1 MVCPFLPEKKKL
13 DISRGH
19 CIISYYLI
27 DIHMAGRIRFNKLI
41 QKIHLIAS
49 MIMFSFLLVYALT
62 GIIMI
67 NHDLFSIP
75 EVEVKQSKIL
85 VKKSMNGD
93 PRDYAKYLKKTLD
106 LRGRTEYRQD
116 NKDNWIFHFNMP
128 GEGYQV
134 TLTPAQDT
142 IDIRRSSQHMTL
154 YTVVQRIHML
164 RGFKGGWEYTA
175 WAVMYDV
182 SCFAMILFAITGIIM
197 WFRRRKQFRH
207 GWWYLL
213 AGILIPVLFIYAF
226 VLWK

>member
-1 MVCPFLPEKKKL
+1 
-13 DISRGH
+13 
-19 CIISYYLI
+19 IISSFFI
-27 DIHMAGRIRFNKLI
+27 DIYMAGRMSVHKVI

-49 MIMFSFLLVYALT
+49 MIMFSFLLVYLIS
-62 GIIMI
+62 GIILI

-85 VKKSMNGD
+85 VEKSMDGD
-93 PRDYAKYLKKTLD
+93 PKDYAKYLKKTLD

-134 TLTPAQDT
+134 KLTPAQDT
-142 IDIRRSSQHMTL
+142 LYIRQSSQHMTVF
-154 YTVVQRIHML
+154 TVAQRIHML

-182 SCFAMILFAITGIIM
+182 SCFTMILFAITGIIM
-197 WFRRRKQFRH
+197 WFRRRKKFRH

-213 AGILIPVLFIYAF
+213 GGILIPVLFIYAF